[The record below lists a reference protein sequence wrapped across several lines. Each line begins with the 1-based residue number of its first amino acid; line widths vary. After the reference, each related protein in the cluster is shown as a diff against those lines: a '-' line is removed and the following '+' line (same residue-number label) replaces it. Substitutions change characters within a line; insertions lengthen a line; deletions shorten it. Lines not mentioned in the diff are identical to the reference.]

1 MLNSSLK
8 DLHPDLVR
16 VQAGGAKLYAAR
28 YPKGPK
34 LSVNETSRSQAI
46 QDAYFSVTREP
57 VAKVKELYAAA
68 GLYAIG
74 DKEAAGPKKT
84 NAKYGQSSHNFKPS
98 RAFDSKLVDAKGNYV
113 GDEAAYKLVAECMRD
128 AAIVLD
134 VKITLG
140 GTWGDWPHVEL
151 TDWRTLK

>member
-1 MLNSSLK
+1 MLNNSLK
-8 DLHPDLVR
+8 ALHPDLVR
-16 VQAGGAKLYAAR
+16 VQAGGAKLYAYR

-34 LSVNETSRSQAI
+34 LSVNETSRSQPV

-57 VAKVKELYAAA
+57 VAKVKELYKAA

-84 NAKYGQSSHNFKPS
+84 NAKYGQSSHNFPLG
-98 RAFDSKLVDAKGNYV
+98 RAFDSRLVDANGKYV
-113 GDEAAYKLVAECMRD
+113 GDAEAYKRVWECMRD

-134 VKITLG
+134 VKVTWG
-140 GTWGDWPHVEL
+140 GTWDDGPHIEL
-151 TDWRTLK
+151 TDWRTIK